1 MSKKNRKNRKSKLGM
16 APGSL
21 VFTGEQKMLEVEITA
36 IYYSQND
43 YFEEKIIQL
52 DELKKISETHQGV
65 VWINIDGVHDENEI
79 EKIGDYFNLHKLT
92 IEDILSIGQRP
103 KLDEY
108 EDYIHLVLKMPIIEN
123 QLIVEN
129 EQISFILKNNI
140 LLTFQ
145 EKTGDV
151 FNDVRKRIKEG
162 KGYVRNKESDY
173 LLYILMDTLV
183 DYYFY
188 ILDLFHDKIEVIED
202 ILLNNKSEKTLYNL
216 HNLRKQNIVLRRS
229 IYPLREV
236 INKFE
241 KINEPFLKQE
251 NKIFIKDLYDHTIQA
266 IDLVD
271 SFRDSSASLL
281 DLYMHNVSN
290 KMNEIMKV
298 LTIMSSIFIPLTFIA
313 GIYGMNF
320 KTMPELEF
328 SYSYY
333 IVLSVM
339 LMISIA
345 MIFYFKRKR
354 WL

>member
-173 LLYILMDTLV
+173 LLYILMDALV

>member
-1 MSKKNRKNRKSKLGM
+1 MSKKNRTNRKSKLGM

-21 VFTGEQKMLEVEITA
+21 VFTGEQKMLEVEITV

-43 YFEEKIIQL
+43 YFEEKIKNL

-65 VWINIDGVHDENEI
+65 VWINIDGVHDEKEI

-92 IEDILSIGQRP
+92 IEDILSVGQRP

-123 QLIVEN
+123 HLIVEN

-145 EKTGDV
+145 EKTGNV
-151 FNDVRKRIKEG
+151 FNDIRKRIKEG

-173 LLYILMDTLV
+173 LLYILMDALV

-188 ILDLFHDKIEVIED
+188 ILDLFNDKIEDIED
-202 ILLNNKSEKTLYNL
+202 ILLNKKSEKTLHNL
-216 HNLRKQNIVLRRS
+216 HHLRKQNIVLRRS

-241 KINEPFLKQE
+241 KINEPIVKQE
-251 NKIFIKDLYDHTIQA
+251 NKVFIKDLYDHTIQA
-266 IDLVD
+266 IDSVD

-328 SYSYY
+328 NYSYY

-339 LMISIA
+339 LMISIV